1 MDHHNDRDSNDFVDI
16 HCHLLPDL
24 DDGAEN
30 WQQMLEMARIAV
42 RESIHTIIAT
52 PHQLGIHNQN
62 HGELI
67 RQRTQEVQR
76 RLDHENIDLHV
87 YPGADVRIEE
97 SLIEEL
103 LAGNVLTLADQG
115 KHVLLELPHEIYF
128 PLEPVLDALSSIGLT
143 GILSH
148 PERNQGLL
156 HCREPLGTLVEK
168 GCLMQITAGSLTG
181 KFGKASQEFA
191 EWMITHGLAHLVAT
205 DAHGHKSRGPLMRQP
220 FQRIVELSDKET
232 GWNLCAHNGARICL
246 GQTIEARTPNLNQPR
261 RNGWF
266 GRNRKR
272 HPGYTFGSP
281 R

>member
-1 MDHHNDRDSNDFVDI
+1 MDHHNDRNSNDFVDI

-42 RESIHTIIAT
+42 RESIRTIIAT
-52 PHQLGIHNQN
+52 PHQLGSHGQN

-67 RQRTQEVQR
+67 RQRTQAVQR
-76 RLDHENIDLHV
+76 RLDQENIDLHV

-103 LAGNVLTLADQG
+103 LSGNVLTLADQG

-156 HCREPLGTLVEK
+156 HYREPVGTLVEK
-168 GCLMQITAGSLTG
+168 GCLMQITAGSLMG
-181 KFGKASQEFA
+181 NFGKSSQEFA
-191 EWMITHGLAHLVAT
+191 EWMITHGLVHLVAT
-205 DAHGHKSRGPLMRQP
+205 DAHGHKSRRPLMRQP
-220 FQRIVELSDKET
+220 FQRIVELSDEET
-232 GWNLCAHNGARICL
+232 GWNLCSHNGARICL
-246 GQTIEARTPNLNQPR
+246 GQTVQARTPSVEPQR
-261 RNGWF
+261 REGWF
-266 GRNRKR
+266 GQNRKR
-272 HPGYTFGSP
+272 RRAYTFGSP